1 MVNQAA
7 GGKEALA
14 SLAQVPV
21 DVVLLDVRM
30 PGMDGI
36 ETLKPIK
43 ARSPVVEVILLTGH
57 GAVDTAVK
65 GLKSYQGID
74 MLSPSERESV

>member
-74 MLSPSERESV
+74 MLSRSERESV